1 MTSAAPGRS
10 ERTALLWL
18 ALPLAAQQVGSQ
30 LMGTVDAAMLG
41 RYSDAALAGAGV
53 GNNLLFAITSIG
65 FGIVMG
71 MDTVVPQ
78 ALGAGRTED
87 ARRAVGAGIR
97 LAILVGLMAT
107 LLVFATPLLLQITG
121 VQADVLH
128 EARAYVYLR
137 AVGIVPFLVTI
148 ALRSYLAAHH
158 RTRPLLI
165 AMAVGNIVN
174 FALDYVLIFGV
185 DALGIPAMG
194 VIGAALATTL
204 VQLITMAVYLSAAK
218 SLYTGAS
225 PPSTTADLRA
235 ILRFGLP
242 VGGQIFAE
250 VGIFGVATV
259 IAAHFGE
266 REAAAHSIAL
276 GIASF
281 TFSFAMGVAAA
292 TSVRVG
298 NAVGAG
304 DLALA
309 RSRGFL
315 GIRVGVSVML
325 VCAIAF
331 WLVAATLARAFTA
344 DLGVIATTV
353 PLLHVAALFQLSDG
367 TQTVAAGA
375 LRGLG
380 HTGATLWGNLV
391 GHYVV
396 ALPVILILGFG
407 LGLGITGVWWGL
419 SLGLTVTAMILVVM
433 FVRGSRSNSEI
444 PR

>member
-1 MTSAAPGRS
+1 MTSAVAARS
-10 ERTALLWL
+10 ERAALLWL
-18 ALPLAAQQVGSQ
+18 ALPLAAQQVGAQ

-53 GNNLLFAITSIG
+53 GNNLLFAITSVG

-78 ALGAGRTED
+78 ALGAGRIED

-97 LAILVGLMAT
+97 LAILVGLIAT
-107 LLVFATPLLLQITG
+107 LLVFATPLLMQLTG

-128 EARAYVYLR
+128 EARSYVYLR

-158 RTRPLLI
+158 RTRPLVV
-165 AMAVGNIVN
+165 AMVVGNVVN
-174 FALDYVLIFGV
+174 FALDYALIFGMPS
-185 DALGIPAMG
+185 LGLPAMG

-204 VQLITMAVYLSAAK
+204 VQLITMAFYLAATK
-218 SLYTGAS
+218 ALYAGPA
-225 PPSTTADLRA
+225 PASTTTDLRA
-235 ILRFGLP
+235 VLRYGLP

-304 DLALA
+304 DLGLA

-325 VCAIAF
+325 VCAVGF
-331 WLVAATLARAFTA
+331 WMFPAILARAFTA
-344 DLGVIATTV
+344 DPSVVATAV
-353 PLLHVAALFQLSDG
+353 PLLHIAALFQLFDG

-380 HTGATLWGNLV
+380 RTSATLVGNLV

-396 ALPVILILGFG
+396 ALPVILTLGFG

-419 SLGLTVTAMILVVM
+419 SLGLTVTAVILVAL
-433 FVRGSRSNSEI
+433 FLRGSRSSSES